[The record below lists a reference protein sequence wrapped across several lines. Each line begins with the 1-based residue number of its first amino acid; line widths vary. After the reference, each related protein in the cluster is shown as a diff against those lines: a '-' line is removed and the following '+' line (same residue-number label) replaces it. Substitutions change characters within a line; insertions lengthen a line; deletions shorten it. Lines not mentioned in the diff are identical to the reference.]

1 MKIVFI
7 TSGLLPIPASKG
19 GAIETLLDS
28 FIKENEKN
36 NKNIKIV
43 IYSIYDKQA
52 KLLSKNTNYKKT
64 TYKYITS
71 IGNFIIRIINKIF
84 KKNIPIN
91 LFYQRLVLKKVNK
104 EKYDYVIIENYPELA
119 LNIKNQKVIPY
130 IHSDVFNIEIE
141 NALNIFNSCY
151 KVITVSD
158 FIKNRVIAI
167 DENQSYKVHTVY
179 NSIDFKSIDDNE
191 QKKIRKMIRSKYNIS
206 NNDFVYAYCGR
217 LSKEKGVLECLKAFN
232 KISVPNKKLL
242 IIGGIWYGSKKKN
255 DYLINLEQNS
265 TNDVIYTGYVNHE
278 EIQNILCSIN
288 VGVVPSIC
296 NEAAGLSV
304 VEFMHTGNI
313 VVASNMGGI
322 REYLNIDDNYL
333 IDFKNEKQ
341 FIDDLALGM
350 EKAYNRIN
358 ENKKIKENNYMYSK
372 KFSIEENYKNIIQI
386 LESSDKK

>member
-1 MKIVFI
+1 M
-7 TSGLLPIPASKG
+7 
-19 GAIETLLDS
+19 
-28 FIKENEKN
+28 
-36 NKNIKIV
+36 
-43 IYSIYDKQA
+43 
-52 KLLSKNTNYKKT
+52 
-64 TYKYITS
+64 
-71 IGNFIIRIINKIF
+71 
-84 KKNIPIN
+84 
-91 LFYQRLVLKKVNK
+91 FYQRLVLKKVNK
-104 EKYDYVIIENYPELA
+104 EKYDYVIIENYPEFA
-119 LNIKNQKVIPY
+119 LNIKNQNVIPY
-130 IHSDVFNIEIE
+130 IHSDAFNIEIE

-167 DENQSYKVHTVY
+167 DEKQSYKVHTVY

-255 DYLINLEQNS
+255 DYLIDLEQNS
-265 TNDVIYTGYVNHE
+265 DNDVIYTGYVEHE
-278 EIQNILCSIN
+278 EIQNILYSIN

-322 REYLNIDDNYL
+322 SEYLNTDDNFL
-333 IDFKNEKQ
+333 IDYKNNEQ
-341 FIDDLALGM
+341 FVNDLALGM

-358 ENKKIKENNYMYSK
+358 ENKKIKENNCMYSR
-372 KFSIEENYKNIIQI
+372 KFSIEKNYKNIIQI
-386 LESSDKK
+386 LESEDNYD